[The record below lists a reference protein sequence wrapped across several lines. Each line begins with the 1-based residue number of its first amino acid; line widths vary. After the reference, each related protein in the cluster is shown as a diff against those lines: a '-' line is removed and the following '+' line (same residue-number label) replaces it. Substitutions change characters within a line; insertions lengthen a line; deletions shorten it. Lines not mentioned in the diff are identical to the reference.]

1 MGDAESGWFWGKI
14 AKGTGIRRAQ
24 KVARI
29 MIDEMPEGRVEE
41 YEKSLQKLSKEAFD
55 KRKR

>member
-1 MGDAESGWFWGKI
+1 MADGESGWFWGKI
-14 AKGTGIRRAQ
+14 AKGTVIRRAQ

-29 MIDEMPEGRVEE
+29 MIDEMPEGKVDE
-41 YEKSLQKLSKEAFD
+41 YERALQQLSKEAFD